1 MPNDL
6 FIKTGN
12 TPLQQA
18 GSNSIKLSKANLPAE
33 KLQVDS
39 FSLGKG
45 TQEITG
51 DIQGLAHGA
60 ITGAGASGAF
70 SQYSS
75 EGVGNAVG
83 GGSLNGFSFKA
94 SRTWSGISTSASPYT
109 SNLGSGTPL
118 TINPV
123 HITLKAWKRTS

>member
-39 FSLGKG
+39 FSLNVNVTSAYAKIGEDG
-45 TQEITG
+45 G
-51 DIQGLAHGA
+51 VVG
-60 ITGAGASGAF
+60 GASARAIAGH
-70 SQYSS
+70 
-75 EGVGNAVG
+75 
-83 GGSLNGFSFKA
+83 
-94 SRTWSGISTSASPYT
+94 SGQRIFNKNFIEVTANSGTASPYT
-109 SNLGSGTPL
+109 QNLGSGTPFA
-118 TINPV
+118 INPA

>member
-1 MPNDL
+1 M

-39 FSLGKG
+39 FSLGRG

-51 DIQGLAHGA
+51 SIPIEGNSVTGA
-60 ITGAGASGAF
+60 FYASSESITG
-70 SQYSS
+70 SQS
-75 EGVGNAVG
+75 VGSDTKVY
-83 GGSLNGFSFKA
+83 FKA
-94 SRTWSGISTSASPYT
+94 SRTWSGVSTPASPYT
-109 SNLGSGTPL
+109 LPLGNGTPL
-118 TINPV
+118 IINPA
-123 HITLKAWKRTS
+123 HITLKAWKRLS